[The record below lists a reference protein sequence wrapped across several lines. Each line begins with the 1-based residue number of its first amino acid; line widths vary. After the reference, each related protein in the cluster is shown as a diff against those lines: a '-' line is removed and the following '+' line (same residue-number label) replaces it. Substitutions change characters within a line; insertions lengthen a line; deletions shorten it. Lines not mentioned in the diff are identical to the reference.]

1 MTAVWLVSGCSLL
14 PPTPQTD
21 ALLAQTQPKPSL
33 TWPRQFERQDL
44 PVVLQ
49 EPDFCGPAA
58 LSMVLSQ
65 AGVTVTQDDL
75 GQKVFL
81 PGRSGTLQTE
91 MLAGPRRLG
100 LTSFELDG
108 QLPSLLEET
117 RQGRSPV
124 VLLNLGLS
132 WAPRWHYAVVMGYDL
147 DQAEIILRSGTQAR
161 QSLPLRTFEY
171 TWARSQHW
179 AMVVTRPG
187 TLPASVDALHAEQ
200 AALGF
205 DQTNPPQA
213 ATQVWQSVVTR
224 WPDRLLP
231 QLALG
236 NAQSNNGQLRDAA
249 HTFEHATDQ
258 FDSAIAW
265 NNLAQTRLTLGDRTG
280 ARTAAERG
288 LARARAHEPRWIDA
302 LVQTLNS
309 LQPTSTPCAQTPSG
323 C

>member
-1 MTAVWLVSGCSLL
+1 MQQAQQTPGAVS
-14 PPTPQTD
+14 
-21 ALLAQTQPKPSL
+21 
-33 TWPRQFERQDL
+33 PRLFERQDL

-65 AGVTVTQDDL
+65 AGRPATQDEL
-75 GQKVFL
+75 GAQVFL

-91 MLAGPRRLG
+91 MLSGPRRFG
-100 LTSFELDG
+100 LVSYQLDG
-108 QLPSLLEET
+108 QLTALLHET
-117 RQGRSPV
+117 RLGRSPV

-147 DQAEIILRSGTQAR
+147 DRGEIILRSGTAER

-171 TWARSQHW
+171 TWARSQYW
-179 AMVVTRPG
+179 SMVVAPPG
-187 TLPASVDALHAEQ
+187 TLPDSVDAPHAEQ

-205 DQTNPPQA
+205 EQVNPPAQA
-213 ATQVWQSVVTR
+213 MRVWQDIVSR

-236 NAQSNNGQLRDAA
+236 NAQSASGHWPDAA
-249 HTFEHATDQ
+249 RTFEHATAQ
-258 FDSAIAW
+258 FDSAVAW
-265 NNLAQTRLTLGDRTG
+265 NNLAQARLALGDREG

-288 LARARAHEPRWIDA
+288 LARARSHEPRWVDA
-302 LVQTLNS
+302 LVQTLNAI
-309 LQPTSTPCAQTPSG
+309 QN
-323 C
+323 

>member
-1 MTAVWLVSGCSLL
+1 MSGCSLL

-21 ALLAQTQPKPSL
+21 ALLAQAQATPGVI
-33 TWPRQFERQDL
+33 WPRQFERHDL
-44 PVVLQ
+44 PLVLQ

-58 LSMVLSQ
+58 LSMVLGQ
-65 AGVTVTQDDL
+65 AGVAVTQEEL

-91 MLAGPRRLG
+91 MLAGTRRMG
-100 LTSFELDG
+100 LVSFELNG
-108 QLPSLLEET
+108 QLASLLEET
-117 RQGRSPV
+117 RQGRSPI

-147 DQAEIILRSGTQAR
+147 DHAAIILRSGTASR
-161 QSLPLRTFEY
+161 ESLPLRTFEY

-179 AMVVTRPG
+179 AMVVTHPG
-187 TLPASVDALHAEQ
+187 SLPTSVDAPQAEQ

-205 DQTNPPQA
+205 DQSNPPPQA
-213 ATQVWQSVVTR
+213 ALVWQSLVTR

-236 NAQSNNGQLRDAA
+236 NAQTNSQQLSQAA
-249 HTFEHATDQ
+249 RTFEQAARQ

-265 NNLAQTRLTLGDRTG
+265 NNLAQARLSLGDPTG
-280 ARTAAERG
+280 AHTAAERG
-288 LARARAHEPRWIDA
+288 LARARAQEPRWIEP
-302 LVQTLNS
+302 LTQTLNQT
-309 LQPTSTPCAQTPSG
+309 LNATPTPSTP
-323 C
+323 